1 MDIFEIRASN
11 LRAAISELAEKGFNK
26 QESAVKLDMS
36 ASYLSQLLGGK
47 NIGESTARKIEV
59 SLGLPRGAFDQAP
72 TPSGAREQGVRAYEI
87 RAVDGKDGIDGERE
101 VMVSVVDAELSAGNG
116 SAIEFIETKYRLPY
130 QIEWLRKVG
139 VKSPDDVRLMNVRG
153 DSMERTL
160 FDGDKVLVHLKET
173 RVKSDSV
180 YAILFDGEAK
190 VKRLFNSAAGIRI
203 VSDNPD
209 KARYPDELLAPE
221 QADRIIIIGRAIH
234 RQGSSGL

>member
-1 MDIFEIRASN
+1 MNDNTGQRLQALLQAKN
-11 LRAAISELAEKGFNK
+11 GGNQSELARYVGVSP
-26 QESAVKLDMS
+26 QAVQQWIS
-36 ASYLSQLLGGK
+36 GVTSPRGK
-47 NIGESTARKIEV
+47 NLERAAVFLNTTPGYIQFGGDHAHLKI
-59 SLGLPRGAFDQAP
+59 
-72 TPSGAREQGVRAYEI
+72 RETQVPGYEI
-87 RAVDGKDGIDGERE
+87 RAVDGDDGIDGDRE
-101 VMVSVVDAELSAGNG
+101 VMVAVVDAELSAGNG

-160 FDGDKVLVHLKET
+160 FDGDKVLIHLKET
-173 RVKSDSV
+173 RVKSDAV

-209 KARYPDELLAPE
+209 KARYPDELLPPE
-221 QADRIIIIGRAIH
+221 QGDRIVIIGRAIH